1 MLRSN
6 GSQRLAMSPLEEDVV
21 RAVVTKF
28 AADLALFRL
37 SAGRPTR
44 ESAALEELAT
54 SAAMKLAEDE
64 PVTVVESVAVVAIIE
79 TVCADAP
86 DEFFEAICADEL
98 APLSCIH
105 MRGILEALNR
115 RLSTGDYRAAA

>member
-1 MLRSN
+1 MIRTN

-28 AADLALFRL
+28 ASDLTLFRL
-37 SAGRPTR
+37 SSDRQTR

-54 SAAMKLAEDE
+54 SAAVKLAEDE
-64 PVTVVESVAVVAIIE
+64 PVTVVESVAVVAILE

-86 DEFFEAICADEL
+86 DEFFDAICADEL
-98 APLSCIH
+98 APLSCAQ
-105 MRGILEALNR
+105 MRCILECVNR
-115 RLSTGDYRAAA
+115 RLATGDYTAAA

>member
-1 MLRSN
+1 MIRSN
-6 GSQRLAMSPLEEDVV
+6 SSHRLALSPLEEDVV

-54 SAAMKLAEDE
+54 SAAMKLAQDE
-64 PVTVVESVAVVAIIE
+64 PVTLVESVAVVAILE

-86 DEFFEAICADEL
+86 DEFFEVLCADEL
-98 APLSCIH
+98 APLSCGQ
-105 MRGILEALNR
+105 MRRLLDSLNR
-115 RLSTGDYRAAA
+115 RLADDSRAAA